1 MAQAHSH
8 DANLYYVPHG
18 SRWPFF
24 GSIAM
29 FVTMVGLA
37 GWFND
42 LTWGMWT
49 FYTGIALL
57 LAVLTGWFGDV
68 VRESVSGRYNRQVD
82 VSFRMGM
89 IWFIF
94 SEVMFFAAFF
104 GPLFYARQFA
114 LPWLSGEGD
123 GALTNWL
130 LWEGYSARLADQRPA
145 AGRRQLPDHS
155 GVGPAAASPTAHR
168 EAETAKAH
176 RG

>member
-57 LAVLTGWFGDV
+57 LAVLTGWF
-68 VRESVSGRYNRQVD
+68 
-82 VSFRMGM
+82 
-89 IWFIF
+89 
-94 SEVMFFAAFF
+94 
-104 GPLFYARQFA
+104 
-114 LPWLSGEGD
+114 
-123 GALTNWL
+123 
-130 LWEGYSARLADQRPA
+130 
-145 AGRRQLPDHS
+145 
-155 GVGPAAASPTAHR
+155 
-168 EAETAKAH
+168 
-176 RG
+176 